1 MIKQLK
7 MGFKMLRYTHGIKTC
22 VIWMIVIFLFG
33 ILLEWS
39 ASGENVSFNQIG
51 IYFMMMIAI
60 WPLQLLVSLNVSNV
74 VAASPWKK
82 RIQTSVMALVSV
94 VAFLFA
100 YLLVIVIEAV
110 KLAKGMILEED
121 FTFFILWAAFFAG
134 VLMIYMAFSSK
145 YFVVSTI
152 GFVISMS
159 VLSCIVSVRTYTNIG
174 ILHIS
179 MHPALVILIGVL
191 IIVAG
196 SLLEYGISLLLYKI
210 PVSKYAQM
218 NSLRK
223 KM

>member
-7 MGFKMLRYTHGIKTC
+7 MGFKMLRYAHGIKTC
-22 VIWMIVIFLFG
+22 VMWMVVVLLFG
-33 ILLEWS
+33 MLLEWS
-39 ASGENVSFNQIG
+39 ASGENVFLNQMG
-51 IYFMMMIAI
+51 LYFVMMIAI
-60 WPLQLLVSLNVSNV
+60 WPHQLLVSLNVPKV

-82 RIQTSVMALVSV
+82 KIQTSVMALVSC

-100 YLLVIVIEAV
+100 YILVIVIEAV
-110 KLAKGMILEED
+110 KLAKQMTLEED
-121 FTFFILWAAFFAG
+121 FTFFVIWAAVFAG
-134 VLMIYMAFSSK
+134 VLMVYMAFSAK

-152 GFVISMS
+152 GFVFFMQ
-159 VLSCIVSVRTYTNIG
+159 VLSCVVSIRTYTDIA
-174 ILHIS
+174 IFHMS
-179 MHPALVILIGVL
+179 MHPALTILTGAL

-196 SLLEYGISLLLYKI
+196 GLLEYGVSLLLYKV